1 MKCERTLE
9 ILDSIQNKTD
19 IITSYEEISELLQYN
34 LVSEFRFK
42 GLTKHIEHDLKG
54 LKGEYIQLSSQ
65 IRDSY
70 KNLVSME
77 SEYNR
82 LSGIKKIFAFFKIG
96 FGSSL
101 KSEIK
106 ELKVVIDNK
115 DTNLKDIKN
124 QILVMSSQ
132 KETVERATKVNGM
145 NVVLTPLGDNMI
157 DEIKARRRFYFRE
170 LHELIEVI
178 QHLDAEFTKIITQV
192 GNIMRIN
199 NFSAIWALYLINIDR
214 ANLAYLMNT
223 ITMNEYN
230 YNTAQERMMTLSF
243 YLLQN
248 PDIYLANSYRNAL
261 QLENELRSQL
271 QRNNPRNQ
279 IHNLLDRTN
288 YATLTAGKA
297 ISLLGNLFAIRAAKF
312 PNTLNEI
319 NKYLEN
325 LQILVEFHS
334 NLPMIGKETIL
345 YDHLRSFTN
354 EEMVHVLLILALS
367 THLDSYNYFFKIME
381 DIPQGT
387 KFFSA
392 VCSLFPWDPEETWMV
407 MLRAQS
413 NILKAQSAKFIP
425 ELIEYS
431 LLMSLNPRIL
441 TIENDISQ
449 EELKRWQTL
458 FIPLI
463 HLSIYSYLERD
474 LETYIRRRPLAY
486 IIAPRYFIYSSLHY
500 HAIG

>member
-1 MKCERTLE
+1 MKCERVLQILE
-9 ILDSIQNKTD
+9 SIQNKID
-19 IITSYEEISELLQYN
+19 IVTSYEEISELLQYN

-42 GLTKHIEHDLKG
+42 DSPGHIEHDLKG

-77 SEYNR
+77 SEYNN
-82 LSGIKKIFAFFKIG
+82 LSSVKKFSSFFKIG

-106 ELKVVIDNK
+106 ELKQIIEEKENLVK
-115 DTNLKDIKN
+115 DLKN
-124 QILVMSSQ
+124 QILLMSSQ
-132 KETVERATKVNGM
+132 KETIERATKVNGM
-145 NVVLTPLGDNMI
+145 SVVLTPLGDNMI
-157 DEIKARRRFYFRE
+157 DEIKSRRRFYVRE
-170 LHELIEVI
+170 LHELVEVI
-178 QHLDAEFTKIITQV
+178 QRLDAEFTKIINKV

-214 ANLAYLMNT
+214 VNLTNLMNT

-243 YLLQN
+243 YSLQN
-248 PDIYLANSYRNAL
+248 PELRLTNSYRDASR
-261 QLENELRSQL
+261 LENELKYQN
-271 QRNNPRNQ
+271 QRNNPKSQ

-288 YATLTAGKA
+288 YATYKAGRA
-297 ISLLGNLFAIRAAKF
+297 ISLLGNLFAIRANKNL
-312 PNTLNEI
+312 NTLNEI
-319 NKYLEN
+319 NKFLEN
-325 LQILVEFHS
+325 LEILVDFHS
-334 NLPMIGKETIL
+334 NLPMIGKDTIL
-345 YDHLRSFTN
+345 YDHLRSYTD

-431 LLMSLNPRIL
+431 LLMTLNPQIL

-458 FIPLI
+458 TIPFI
-463 HLSIYSYLERD
+463 HLSIYSYLEKD

-500 HAIG
+500 HTV